1 MTSSNVKN
9 VRGLARL
16 NGALFAACFAAAL
29 FVVVGCMPA
38 YAASGSTDEQTTL
51 RPTQSTAG
59 KQAGKP
65 ATAAAQ
71 DPYAK
76 EVTKRGST
84 VLVSREFAN
93 AVKKDNGLLLSKAAV
108 KARADKAG
116 QLTGYQLVTI
126 DRGSTISKMGF
137 KPGDVITAIN
147 GIPAR
152 ELEANRSC
160 LQSATK
166 YDVDFL
172 RKDNPRRLNVEIK

>member
-1 MTSSNVKN
+1 MASSNVKN

-16 NGALFAACFAAAL
+16 NGALFGACIAGAL

-38 YAASGSTDEQTTL
+38 CAANGSTDEQTTL

-59 KQAGKP
+59 KQTGKAP
-65 ATAAAQ
+65 AATQ
-71 DPYAK
+71 DPSAK

-84 VLVSREFAN
+84 VLVSREFAT
-93 AVKKDNGLLLSKAAV
+93 AVKKDNGVLLSKAAV
-108 KARADKAG
+108 RARADKAG
-116 QLTGYQLVTI
+116 QLAGYQLVTI
-126 DRGSTISKMGF
+126 DRGCAISKMGF

-152 ELEANRSC
+152 EFENNRQC

-172 RKDNPRRLNVEIK
+172 RKDSPRRLNVEIK